1 MVGIPTNNFIKTVN
15 LFESGS
21 DTPVYWKKLGCHFA
35 VDIQLAKSSIR
46 IFPWITNALM
56 TGCGFTKYSLLFVL
70 WFVTKLFVKS
80 LCISFAQA
88 RDNEHNWQLML
99 ILICKSRNWTKQQFK
114 SFPSAM
120 LMTKSYTSLSDHYI
134 LCKILH
140 KPFELKLSG
149 KFFKKKQE
157 RKISKF
163 HIFSNILF
171 SLILMGAICNQQWK
185 ISQQIIFEWRIWPTV
200 QAESRFIA
208 RVNCTFLLHLC
219 RGKYRD
225 YLCVRKTNMCLL
237 WTNAKKQSV

>member
-80 LCISFAQA
+80 VSISFAQA

-99 ILICKSRNWTKQQFK
+99 ISICKSRNWTKQQFI
-114 SFPSAM
+114 SFPSSM
-120 LMTKSYTSLSDHYI
+120 LMSKSHTSLSDH
-134 LCKILH
+134 LH
-140 KPFELKLSG
+140 TLQKTSINPLNWNYQSVRS
-149 KFFKKKQE
+149 FKKKQE
-157 RKISKF
+157 RKIQKF
-163 HIFSNILF
+163 
-171 SLILMGAICNQQWK
+171 
-185 ISQQIIFEWRIWPTV
+185 
-200 QAESRFIA
+200 
-208 RVNCTFLLHLC
+208 TFLAVLYFCFLWWE
-219 RGKYRD
+219 
-225 YLCVRKTNMCLL
+225 VSVTNNEKLANKL
-237 WTNAKKQSV
+237 SLSEEYGQQFKRNPGL